1 MQQSEQSAQLSGHV
15 TEANF
20 AVKQYQVHID
30 EFKEEMVRNLK
41 AQPAT
46 LRREVEQA
54 LQSYLQGQSRIDED
68 RRREQERAKMDD
80 LERQRRESELKSQ
93 VKRQVES
100 DLKLDFEARIAD
112 MQRSLQER
120 DRKIRELEADQSREA
135 QRGASKEAELR
146 RLQQEH
152 EA

>member
-1 MQQSEQSAQLSGHV
+1 M
-15 TEANF
+15 
-20 AVKQYQVHID
+20 
-30 EFKEEMVRNLK
+30 
-41 AQPAT
+41 
-46 LRREVEQA
+46 
-54 LQSYLQGQSRIDED
+54 QSYLQGQSRIDED

-93 VKRQVES
+93 VKRQVEA

-120 DRKIRELEADQSREA
+120 DRKIRALEADQSQEA

>member
-1 MQQSEQSAQLSGHV
+1 
-15 TEANF
+15 
-20 AVKQYQVHID
+20 
-30 EFKEEMVRNLK
+30 
-41 AQPAT
+41 
-46 LRREVEQA
+46 
-54 LQSYLQGQSRIDED
+54 
-68 RRREQERAKMDD
+68 MDD
-80 LERQRRESELKSQ
+80 LERQRRESELKGQ
-93 VKRQVES
+93 VKRQVEA

-120 DRKIRELEADQSREA
+120 DRKIRALEADQSREA

>member
-1 MQQSEQSAQLSGHV
+1 M
-15 TEANF
+15 
-20 AVKQYQVHID
+20 
-30 EFKEEMVRNLK
+30 
-41 AQPAT
+41 
-46 LRREVEQA
+46 
-54 LQSYLQGQSRIDED
+54 QSYLQGQSRIDED

-135 QRGASKEAELR
+135 QRGAS
-146 RLQQEH
+146 
-152 EA
+152 